1 MPLVRAS
8 QFFLPILISCF
19 CYCKNKQ
26 EQLTD
31 LRFPGF
37 KKAESFF
44 NVNNDSAFYY
54 FNLIATNST
63 DSLQTATALTY
74 MGIIQTYQGDYFGGQ
89 ESYLRSLTYL
99 NERKETHRYC
109 LQSNYHELGNNNLS
123 LKNYDAAIGYF
134 DKTLQFTTS
143 NDFQIIA
150 LNGIA
155 LAYQKKG
162 AYKQADSLYNTIIG
176 FIKNN
181 PKEFARILS
190 NQAKTRWLQDPSYP
204 AAPDLLQALSIR
216 QSIKDIRGLNASY
229 AHLSDYYVSSRPD
242 SALYYA
248 KKMYA
253 TTRQINSPDDELE
266 ALTKLMNL
274 SPAKQLKQ
282 YIIRYEYLND
292 SLQTARNAAKN
303 QFALVRYEA
312 EKNKADNLQLQKE
325 NAQKKVQLL
334 LQQVALVFIIVLVVA
349 ASIIA
354 RIWYRKRKQQM
365 ESEKRHAIQENQLKT
380 SQKVHDVVA
389 NGLYRIMTEIEH
401 TDSIEKV
408 PLLDKIE
415 ELYERSRDISYEP
428 PETTHNDFPGTVSQ
442 LLTAFASS
450 TTKVYVTGNSN
461 SIWDR
466 TSNQAQME
474 IEQVLQELMIN
485 MKKHSAAKNVVLKF
499 EAHQDMIQ
507 IHYSDDGVG
516 LPADFKKGKGLT
528 NTETRI
534 KRIGGNF
541 TFEVTT
547 KGLKIRITIP
557 TEPTT

>member
-8 QFFLPILISCF
+8 QLFLPILISCF

-26 EQLTD
+26 EQLPT
-31 LRFPGF
+31 LRFPVF
-37 KKAESFF
+37 EKAESFF

-63 DSLQTATALTY
+63 DSLETATALTY

-109 LQSNYHELGNNNLS
+109 LQSNYNELGNNSLS

-134 DKTLQFTTS
+134 DKTLQFATS
-143 NDFQIIA
+143 NDYQTIA
-150 LNGIA
+150 LNGKA

-181 PKEFARILS
+181 PKEYARILS
-190 NQAKTRWLQDPSYP
+190 NQAKTRWLQDPGYP
-204 AAPDLLQALSIR
+204 AAPELIQALSIR
-216 QSIKDIRGLNASY
+216 ESIKDIRGLNASY
-229 AHLSDYYVSSRPD
+229 AHLSDYYANSQPD

-253 TTRQINSPDDELE
+253 TGRQIDSPDDELE
-266 ALTKLMNL
+266 ALTKLLNL
-274 SPAKQLKQ
+274 SPAKELKQ
-282 YIIRYEYLND
+282 YISRYEYLND

-303 QFALVRYEA
+303 QFALIRYEA
-312 EKNKADNLQLQKE
+312 EKNKADNLQLQKD

-334 LQQVALVFIIVLVVA
+334 RQQVAFVFITIFIVSAGIV
-349 ASIIA
+349 I
-354 RIWYRKRKQQM
+354 RMWYRKRKQQM
-365 ESEKRHAIQENQLKT
+365 ESEKRAHQLQT

-401 TDSIEKV
+401 KDTIEKE

-428 PETTHNDFPGTVSQ
+428 PKKTHNDYSGTISE
-442 LLTAFASS
+442 LLKAFGSS
-450 TTKVYVTGNSN
+450 TTSVYVTGNNKSL
-461 SIWDR
+461 WDHI
-466 TSNQAQME
+466 TTQAQIE
-474 IEQVLQELMIN
+474 TEQVLQELMIN
-485 MKKHSAAKNVVLKF
+485 MKKHSAAQNVVWKF
-499 EAHQDMIQ
+499 ESHQGMIQ
-507 IHYSDDGVG
+507 INYLDDGVG
-516 LPADFKKGKGLT
+516 LPSSFQYGNGLK
-528 NTETRI
+528 NTENRI

-541 TFEVTT
+541 TFEETT
-547 KGLKIRITIP
+547 KGVKINISIP
-557 TEPTT
+557 TVPTT